1 MTVLCLAVA
10 SCSELPISGPHESA
24 IVGGAAAI
32 ATRPTETVA
41 YAYALVDLD
50 AFVVRH
56 VSDIDGG
63 SLHGSFGK
71 GKGPAPA
78 VYVGPGDVLQVTIF
92 ESKSGGLFIPADS
105 GVRPGNYVT
114 LPPMTVSHSG
124 TIAVPYSGDIKA
136 AGKSVEQI
144 EREIENKI
152 ADRAID
158 PKVIVTVAEQ
168 NASTV
173 SVVGDVNTAK
183 KVRLTQNG
191 ERILDLIA
199 QAGGPHYPGYE
210 TFVTLQR
217 RDRQATIYFN
227 NLVSHPEENIYA
239 APGDTVYVF
248 REPRRFVALGAVG
261 VAVGVGASSALTGL
275 SSLFT
280 FDQDRLT
287 LAEAVGKAG
296 GLLDFRANPAQ
307 VFLYRLEFTRNARSY
322 WSRLKLLPARPE
334 GNSDCVS
341 LELPRPIKLLLRA
354 AIPDAQQR
362 RALCGKRQFHRGRE
376 VHRLCYFHHRWRLD
390 CRCRRRDY
398 TPRRYLPWQG
408 QCQRLLRRK
417 ALNVVISSRQ
427 VAPLRTSGAFPF
439 GRCMNAS
446 RLRRHS
452 GNPVDRPGSLVC
464 CGRTYAWML

>member
-1 MTVLCLAVA
+1 
-10 SCSELPISGPHESA
+10 LPVSGPYEAA
-24 IVGGAAAI
+24 IVGGAAAV

-41 YAYALVDLD
+41 YSYALVDLD
-50 AFVVRH
+50 AFVVGH
-56 VSDIDGG
+56 VGEIDGG

-78 VYVGPGDVLQVTIF
+78 VFVGPGDVLQVTIF
-92 ESKSGGLFIPADS
+92 ESKSGGLFLPADS

-144 EREIENKI
+144 ERDIESKI

-158 PKVIVTVAEQ
+158 PRVVVTVSEQ
-168 NASTV
+168 NAGTV
-173 SVVGDVNTAK
+173 SVVGEVNTPK

-191 ERILDLIA
+191 ERILDLVT

-217 RDRQATIYFN
+217 RERQATIYFN
-227 NLVSHPEENIYA
+227 HLISHPEENIYA

-296 GLLDFRANPAQ
+296 GLLDERANPAQ
-307 VFLYRLEFTRNARSY
+307 VFLYRLESRGTLEAIGLDLSCFPPDQRAIPTVYRSNFRDPSSYFFAQQFPMRNKDVLYA
-322 WSRLKLLPARPE
+322 ANA
-334 GNSDCVS
+334 NSIEVVKFIGYATAITGGVS
-341 LELPRPIKLLLRA
+341 TVAADA
-354 AIPDAQQR
+354 AITRHAVTY
-362 RALCGKRQFHRGRE
+362 LGKG
-376 VHRLCYFHHRWRLD
+376 
-390 CRCRRRDY
+390 
-398 TPRRYLPWQG
+398 
-408 QCQRLLRRK
+408 
-417 ALNVVISSRQ
+417 
-427 VAPLRTSGAFPF
+427 
-439 GRCMNAS
+439 NA
-446 RLRRHS
+446 
-452 GNPVDRPGSLVC
+452 N
-464 CGRTYAWML
+464 TY

>member
-1 MTVLCLAVA
+1 MRSLIIPSVTALCLATA
-10 SCSELPISGPHESA
+10 SCTELPVSGPYEAA
-24 IVGGAAAI
+24 IVGGAAAV
-32 ATRPTETVA
+32 AARPTETVA

-50 AFVVRH
+50 AFVVKH
-56 VSDIDGG
+56 VGDIDGG

-71 GKGPAPA
+71 GKGARSSRVCRAGRRATGHYFRSPRAADFFSPAN
-78 VYVGPGDVLQVTIF
+78 
-92 ESKSGGLFIPADS
+92 S

-144 EREIENKI
+144 ERDIESKI

-158 PKVIVTVAEQ
+158 PRVVVTVSEQ
-168 NASTV
+168 NAGTV
-173 SVVGDVNTAK
+173 SVVGEVNTPK

-191 ERILDLIA
+191 ERILDLVT

-217 RDRQATIYFN
+217 RERQATIYFN
-227 NLVSHPEENIYA
+227 HLISHPEENIYA

-296 GLLDFRANPAQ
+296 GLLDYRANPAQ
-307 VFLYRLEFTRNARSY
+307 VFLYRLESRATLEAIGLDLSCFPPDQRAIPTVYRSNFRDPSSYFFAQQFPMRNKDVLYA
-322 WSRLKLLPARPE
+322 ANA
-334 GNSDCVS
+334 NSVEVVKFIDYATAITGGVS
-341 LELPRPIKLLLRA
+341 TVAADA
-354 AIPDAQQR
+354 AITRHAVTY
-362 RALCGKRQFHRGRE
+362 LGKG
-376 VHRLCYFHHRWRLD
+376 
-390 CRCRRRDY
+390 
-398 TPRRYLPWQG
+398 
-408 QCQRLLRRK
+408 
-417 ALNVVISSRQ
+417 
-427 VAPLRTSGAFPF
+427 
-439 GRCMNAS
+439 NA
-446 RLRRHS
+446 
-452 GNPVDRPGSLVC
+452 N
-464 CGRTYAWML
+464 TY

>member
-1 MTVLCLAVA
+1 MRSLIIPSVTALCLATA
-10 SCSELPISGPHESA
+10 SCTELPVSGPYEAA
-24 IVGGAAAI
+24 IVGGAAAV

-41 YAYALVDLD
+41 YSYALVDLD
-50 AFVVRH
+50 AFVVKH
-56 VSDIDGG
+56 VGDIDGG

-78 VYVGPGDVLQVTIF
+78 VLVGPGDVLQVTIF

-124 TIAVPYSGDIKA
+124 IIAVPYSGDIKA

-144 EREIENKI
+144 ERDIESKI

-158 PKVIVTVAEQ
+158 PRVVVTVSEQ
-168 NASTV
+168 NAGTV
-173 SVVGDVNTAK
+173 SVVGEVNTPK

-191 ERILDLIA
+191 ERILDLVT

-217 RDRQATIYFN
+217 RERQATIYFN
-227 NLVSHPEENIYA
+227 HLISHPEENIYA

-248 REPRRFVALGAVG
+248 REPRRFVALGALG
-261 VAVGVGASSALTGL
+261 VAVGVGSSSALTGL

-296 GLLDFRANPAQ
+296 GLLDYRANPAQ
-307 VFLYRLEFTRNARSY
+307 VFLYRLESRATLEAIGLDLSCFPPDQRAIPTVYRSNFRDPSSYFFAQQFSMRNKDVLYA
-322 WSRLKLLPARPE
+322 ANA
-334 GNSDCVS
+334 NSVEVVKFIDYATSITGGVS
-341 LELPRPIKLLLRA
+341 TVAADA
-354 AIPDAQQR
+354 AITRHAVTY
-362 RALCGKRQFHRGRE
+362 LGKG
-376 VHRLCYFHHRWRLD
+376 
-390 CRCRRRDY
+390 
-398 TPRRYLPWQG
+398 
-408 QCQRLLRRK
+408 
-417 ALNVVISSRQ
+417 
-427 VAPLRTSGAFPF
+427 
-439 GRCMNAS
+439 NA
-446 RLRRHS
+446 
-452 GNPVDRPGSLVC
+452 N
-464 CGRTYAWML
+464 TY

>member
-1 MTVLCLAVA
+1 MTVLCLAAA

-24 IVGGAAAI
+24 IVGGAAAV

-307 VFLYRLEFTRNARSY
+307 VFLYRLESRATLEAIGLDLSCFPPDQKAIPTVYRSNFRDPSSYFFGQQFQMRNKDVLYA
-322 WSRLKLLPARPE
+322 ANA
-334 GNSDCVS
+334 NSIEVVKFIDYATSITGGVTTVAAD
-341 LELPRPIKLLLRA
+341 A
-354 AIPDAQQR
+354 AITRHAVTY
-362 RALCGKRQFHRGRE
+362 LGKG
-376 VHRLCYFHHRWRLD
+376 
-390 CRCRRRDY
+390 
-398 TPRRYLPWQG
+398 
-408 QCQRLLRRK
+408 
-417 ALNVVISSRQ
+417 
-427 VAPLRTSGAFPF
+427 
-439 GRCMNAS
+439 NA
-446 RLRRHS
+446 
-452 GNPVDRPGSLVC
+452 NA
-464 CGRTYAWML
+464 Y